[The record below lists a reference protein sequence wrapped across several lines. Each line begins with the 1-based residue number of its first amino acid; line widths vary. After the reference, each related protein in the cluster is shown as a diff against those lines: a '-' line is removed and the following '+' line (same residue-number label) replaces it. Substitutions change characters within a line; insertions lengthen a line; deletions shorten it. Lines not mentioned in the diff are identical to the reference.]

1 MVDLQTLI
9 HLQITIILLI
19 AAGYILTKSG
29 VLDSSS
35 RTPFTNLLIDFVLPC
50 NIIVSFMMDFN
61 KDILLSCLA
70 VLLVSCGIQI
80 LAAFFG
86 KFFFPHT
93 SPRELAVLHYGMI
106 VSNAGFVGFPII
118 LGMYGEKGLL
128 FASIYLIP
136 QRIVM
141 WSAGV
146 TCFTGTRGTGV
157 IRKIL
162 THPCIVSVE
171 IGMVLMIFQIS
182 LPVGLD
188 NAIRHSSNC
197 TTALSMLVIGIILS
211 EVPLK
216 EIFSKKILWFCVMRL
231 IVFPIIVLF
240 ACRLLSMDSLVT
252 GVCTVLSG
260 MPAAA
265 SVAIVPEKYGGDSEY
280 GVKIVCSSILLSL
293 ITIPAIGMLAAHIV

>member
-9 HLQITIILLI
+9 QLQITIILLI
-19 AAGYILTKSG
+19 AAGYFLTKLG

-50 NIIVSFMMDFN
+50 NIIVSFMIDFN
-61 KDILLSCLA
+61 REILMSCLT

-86 KFFFPHT
+86 KYFFPHT
-93 SPRELAVLHYGMI
+93 RQRELAILHYGMI
-106 VSNAGFVGFPII
+106 VSNAGFVGFPIV

-146 TCFTGTRGTGV
+146 TCFTGTRGKGV
-157 IRKIL
+157 IRKII
-162 THPCIVSVE
+162 THPCIVSVG
-171 IGMVLMIFQIS
+171 IGLILMIFQIS
-182 LPVGLD
+182 LPSGLN
-188 NAIRHSSNC
+188 NAIQHSSNC
-197 TTALSMLVIGIILS
+197 TTALSMFVIGIILS
-211 EVPLK
+211 QVPLK
-216 EIFSKKILWFCVMRL
+216 EVFSKKIFWFCFVRL
-231 IVFPIIVLF
+231 ILFPLIVLGI
-240 ACRLLSMDSLVT
+240 CKVLSMDSLVT

-280 GVKIVCSSILLSL
+280 GVKVVCSSILLSL
-293 ITIPAIGMLAAHIV
+293 ITIPAIGMLADKII

>member
-1 MVDLQTLI
+1 MVDFQTLV

-19 AAGYILTKSG
+19 AAGYILIKLR
-29 VLDSSS
+29 VLDYSS

-50 NIIVSFMMDFN
+50 NIIVSFMMEFN
-61 KDILLSCLA
+61 KEILMSCLT
-70 VLLVSCGIQI
+70 VLLVSMAIQVI
-80 LAAFFG
+80 AVFG
-86 KFFFPHT
+86 GKIFFPHT
-93 SPRELAVLHYGMI
+93 PDRELAVLRYGII

-157 IRKIL
+157 LRKIL
-162 THPCIVSVE
+162 THPCIVSVG
-171 IGMVLMIFQIS
+171 IGMILMIFQIS
-182 LPVGLD
+182 LPAGLSD
-188 NAIRHSSNC
+188 AIKHSGNC
-197 TTALSMLVIGIILS
+197 TTGLSMLVIGIILS

-216 EIFSKKILWFCVMRL
+216 EIFSKKILWFCLIRL
-231 IVFPIIVLF
+231 IVFPVIVLA
-240 ACRLLSMDSLVT
+240 ACLLFSLDSLVT

-280 GVKIVCSSILLSL
+280 GVKIVCSSILFSL
-293 ITIPAIGMLAAHIV
+293 ITIPAIGLLAEHIV